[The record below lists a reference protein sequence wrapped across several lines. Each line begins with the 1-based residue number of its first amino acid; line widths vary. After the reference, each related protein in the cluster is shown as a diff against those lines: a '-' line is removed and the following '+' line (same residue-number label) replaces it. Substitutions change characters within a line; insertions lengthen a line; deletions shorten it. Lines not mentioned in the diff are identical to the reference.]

1 MSIRDIKLRSL
12 PWRGR
17 FCSLQFFFA
26 PGRTWWRGALPV
38 IFLSLVVALSCEQSH
53 ANRLTPEE
61 ETNISVYKQNSASV
75 VNITTTTLIKD
86 FFSIYPQKGSG
97 SGSIISPEG
106 YVLTNA
112 HVIEDATEINI
123 TMTDGRKYRA
133 RFIGADPDN
142 DIAVIKI
149 TGDKQTSFKAVE
161 LGNSDELQ
169 VGQRVYA
176 IGNPFGLNS
185 TLTTGIISALSRPLT
200 TNRGRVMENV
210 IQTDTPINPGNSGGP
225 LIDTSGRMIGINSA
239 IFTPSGGSVGI
250 GFAVPINAA
259 KALIPDLIKYGKVKK
274 PWIGIVGVPLW
285 EKLARALE
293 LPVDKGIL
301 VSEVIKGGPAHRA
314 GIKGGFKEVEIS
326 DTVIYLGGDV
336 ILEVNDVK
344 VSSMQDIVKA
354 LSATTSKSV
363 PIKILRGKHI
373 IKVNCTVELRT

>member
-1 MSIRDIKLRSL
+1 MSVRDILL
-12 PWRGR
+12 T
-17 FCSLQFFFA
+17 FIA
-26 PGRTWWRGALPV
+26 
-38 IFLSLVVALSCEQSH
+38 LSLLVALAQGQLH
-53 ANRLTPEE
+53 AGRLTPEE
-61 ETNISVYKQNSASV
+61 ETNITVYRQNSSSV
-75 VNITTTTLIKD
+75 VNITTTTLIRD

-97 SGSIISPEG
+97 SGSIISADG

-112 HVIEDATEINI
+112 HVIEDATEISI
-123 TMTDGRKYRA
+123 TMTDGKKYHA

-149 TGDKQTSFKAVE
+149 ISDKPASFKAME

-200 TNRGRVMENV
+200 IGRGRVIENV
-210 IQTDTPINPGNSGGP
+210 IQTDTTINPGNSGGP

-239 IFTPSGGSVGI
+239 IFTLSGGSVGI
-250 GFAVPINAA
+250 GFAVPINTA
-259 KALIPDLIKYGKVKK
+259 KMLIPDLIKYGKVKR

-301 VSEVIKGGPAHRA
+301 VSQVVKGSPAYRA
-314 GIKGGFKEVEIS
+314 GIKGGFKAVDIS
-326 DTVIYLGGDV
+326 NTVIYLGGDV

-344 VSSMQDIVKA
+344 VSLMQDMVKA
-354 LSATTSKSV
+354 LSAAGNSKSV
-363 PIKILRGKHI
+363 PIRILRGKDI
-373 IKVNCTVELRT
+373 IKVNCSIEFKT

>member
-1 MSIRDIKLRSL
+1 MSV
-12 PWRGR
+12 
-17 FCSLQFFFA
+17 
-26 PGRTWWRGALPV
+26 RTILLAV
-38 IFLSLVVALSCEQSH
+38 IFLPLVTLSVYAQSQ
-53 ANRLTPEE
+53 AGGRLTPEE
-61 ETNISVYKQNSASV
+61 ETNITVYKQNSPSV

-97 SGSIISPEG
+97 SGSIISPNG

-112 HVIEDATEINI
+112 HVIEDASEINI
-123 TMTDGRKYRA
+123 TMTDGKKYRA
-133 RFIGADPDN
+133 KFIGADPDN

-149 TGDKQTSFKAVE
+149 ISDQPTSFKAVE

-200 TNRGRVMENV
+200 TGRGRVMENV

-250 GFAVPINAA
+250 GFAVPINTA
-259 KALIPDLIKYGKVKK
+259 KALVPDLIKYGKVKK

-293 LPVDKGIL
+293 LPVDNGIL
-301 VSEVIKGGPAHRA
+301 VSQVIKGSPAHRA
-314 GIKGGFKEVEIS
+314 GIKGGFKAVEIS

-336 ILEVNDVK
+336 ILEVNETK

-354 LSATTSKSV
+354 LSAAGNSKSV
-363 PIKILRGKHI
+363 PIKILRGKGI
-373 IKVNCTVELRT
+373 ITVNCKVELKS